1 MLEAKKVETILSWA
15 QEAGKDT
22 GKYLAVSLVWSPH
35 FGKGEYICWFGYQNI

>member
-22 GKYLAVSLVWSPH
+22 GKYLAVSLVWAPH
-35 FGKGEYICWFGYQNI
+35 YSEYICWFEYQNI